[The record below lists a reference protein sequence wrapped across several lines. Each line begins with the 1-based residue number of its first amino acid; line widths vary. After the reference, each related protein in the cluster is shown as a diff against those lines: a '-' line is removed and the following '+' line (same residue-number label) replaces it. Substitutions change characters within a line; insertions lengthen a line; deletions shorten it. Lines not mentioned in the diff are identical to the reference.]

1 MFNTCKYSS
10 SRSFSVVY
18 LINKLKQSS
27 KTFSIGKW
35 HNKSRRWGCLSLWWV
50 TTSSHL
56 AHINNIDNHAITRFI
71 LKSCSLICIVWYLL
85 IFFDGNKSFLY
96 TEQQSNS
103 MYIPSKSINIELSLT
118 TKTLYYPSPFY
129 HLSIKWK
136 KKKKK
141 NRQHFIESIHE
152 SILLSGKQCTWM
164 KVNDFPASPS
174 NQYSLYKLM
183 LLLNVRSVSHTNR
196 YL

>member
-71 LKSCSLICIVWYLL
+71 LKSVWSALYDICLY
-85 IFFDGNKSFLY
+85 FLMETKVISIHRTAVKIHVY
-96 TEQQSNS
+96 
-103 MYIPSKSINIELSLT
+103 SKQINQYRAIADHQNLVLPVTILPPQHKME
-118 TKTLYYPSPFY
+118 
-129 HLSIKWK
+129 K
-136 KKKKK
+136 KKKKI
-141 NRQHFIESIHE
+141 RQHFIESIHE

>member
-1 MFNTCKYSS
+1 MFIIMMSDNFLSP
-10 SRSFSVVY
+10 RSY
-18 LINKLKQSS
+18 QQHRQPCNY
-27 KTFSIGKW
+27 
-35 HNKSRRWGCLSLWWV
+35 
-50 TTSSHL
+50 
-56 AHINNIDNHAITRFI
+56 TRFI
-71 LKSCSLICIVWYLL
+71 LKSVWSALYDICLY
-85 IFFDGNKSFLY
+85 FLMETKVISIHRTAVKIHVY
-96 TEQQSNS
+96 
-103 MYIPSKSINIELSLT
+103 SKQINQYRSIADHQNLVLPVTILPPQHKME
-118 TKTLYYPSPFY
+118 
-129 HLSIKWK
+129 

>member
-71 LKSCSLICIVWYLL
+71 LKSVWSALYDICLY
-85 IFFDGNKSFLY
+85 FLMETKVISIHRTAVKIHVY
-96 TEQQSNS
+96 
-103 MYIPSKSINIELSLT
+103 SKQINQYRAIADHQNLVLPVTILPPQHKME
-118 TKTLYYPSPFY
+118 
-129 HLSIKWK
+129 K
-136 KKKKK
+136 KKKKSSTFYWI
-141 NRQHFIESIHE
+141 NPWINTAIRQTMYLNES
-152 SILLSGKQCTWM
+152 
-164 KVNDFPASPS
+164 
-174 NQYSLYKLM
+174 
-183 LLLNVRSVSHTNR
+183 
-196 YL
+196 